1 MEKHKVLDQLLME
14 LHRFL
19 LILDRETLSGNATVQ
34 KGLLS
39 DLLQSYRTSSGGDEE
54 YIYMNKVVVS
64 GKDKGDKDDH
74 LDAFVNG
81 KGAKF
86 VPVPQKSLPDL
97 PPPRTIS
104 LVCQGVVGREPF
116 PLPPVPA
123 PACIDPSE
131 SYYEE
136 AQPYEETT
144 NDLVRSGLL
153 SEPWMRVLSSDCVDY
168 AVITGEDGDAVS
180 SSYESYDEEEV
191 TREKSPSAQH
201 QWPSAEASI
210 ELMKDARI
218 CAFLWRKK
226 WLGQWAKQLCVIKD
240 HRLLCYKSSKDQTPL
255 LDVSLLGCSVIYK
268 EKQPKKKEHKL
279 KIVPVGGEAIV
290 LGLQSKEQTEQWLKV
305 IQEISPKPAEN
316 CDPQHSASDSPRLIC
331 TKGDLNERH
340 SLASES
346 GSSTDSH
353 TETTENKDVKKKY
366 GPGLMFSNLMN
377 IGKKKPSSLESPEK
391 SINTSGYLNVLVN
404 SQWRTC
410 WCLIKNGQ
418 LWFYQD
424 KGKNKVSQPAVTLEG
439 CSVLPD
445 PTPEHLYSFRIDLD
459 GTQIATLEAKT
470 SADMGHWLGL
480 LLSQTGTK
488 TDPEDLTYDYV
499 DSERVCTIVTAAK
512 TSFHLMQRRYSESNT
527 YIDTLPSIPQNSDEI
542 YDDVASIA
550 DPEDAEEDTQ
560 PRCEEENNPQDHNA
574 TQPDNATEQESDNR
588 IYLDLVPMRSF
599 LHTACGAKASPP
611 LQETPRVC
619 PIPGE
624 GQKDSSCQVK
634 EATSTNRTEPDSSLL
649 LNGPNSAS
657 SSSKAEQRRSRSPSQ
672 CQPIKTQSQE
682 TSKRSSLGVPLAF
695 SLPGAQKSPTGLP
708 HSPQPARPKAHT
720 IGSSSAVEIKLGKN
734 RTEADLLRYI
744 EERDRL
750 EKEREEVRSSLTNLK
765 KEKRESK
772 EELST
777 CQDPKRQAQLEACLK
792 QKEEACREAERRR
805 VEVELRLVE
814 VKESLKKVES
824 GPFTLGTTLDSSLQ
838 DSPATKAA
846 TLPHPQ
852 ISSLSIST
860 QAASPLPSSSSSS
873 SQPSNNSVSVDCPV
887 NSASALKNRPTSI
900 IATKGNVLQKAKEWE
915 KKSTT

>member
-19 LILDRETLSGNATVQ
+19 LILDRETLSGNATIQ

-39 DLLQSYRTSSGGDEE
+39 DLLRSYGASSVTGGDEE
-54 YIYMNKVVVS
+54 YIYMNKVAVS
-64 GKDKGDKDDH
+64 DDH
-74 LDAFVNG
+74 LDTFVNG
-81 KGAKF
+81 KAAKPF
-86 VPVPQKSLPDL
+86 PVPQKSLPDL
-97 PPPRTIS
+97 PPPRTTF

-123 PACIDPSE
+123 PACIEPSE

-136 AQPYEETT
+136 AQPYEETV
-144 NDLVRSGLL
+144 NDLEWSGLL
-153 SEPWMRVLSSDCVDY
+153 SNPWMRVLSSDSVAY
-168 AVITGEDGDAVS
+168 AVVTGEEADAVS

-268 EKQPKKKEHKL
+268 EKQPKRKEHKL
-279 KIVPVGGEAIV
+279 KIIPVGGEAIV

-316 CDPQHSASDSPRLIC
+316 CDPHHSASDSPRLIC

-340 SLASES
+340 LLCSES

-353 TETTENKDVKKKY
+353 TEITENKDVKKKY

-391 SINTSGYLNVLVN
+391 SVDTSGYLNVLVN

-424 KGKNKVSQPAVTLEG
+424 KGKNKVSQPAVNLEG

-445 PTPEHLYSFRIDLD
+445 PSPEHLYSFRIDLD

-499 DSERVCTIVTAAK
+499 NSERVSSIVNAAK
-512 TSFHLMQRRYSESNT
+512 TSLYLMLRRYSESNT
-527 YIDTLPSIPQNSDEI
+527 YIDALPALPQNSDEL

-550 DPEDAEEDTQ
+550 DAED
-560 PRCEEENNPQDHNA
+560 PEENTLPNCDDENNLQDHKA
-574 TQPDNATEQESDNR
+574 TQPDIAKDPVNAEQETDNR
-588 IYLDLVPMRSF
+588 IYLDLIPMHSF
-599 LHTACGAKASPP
+599 LHTSCGVKASPP
-611 LQETPRVC
+611 PKEASRVC

-624 GQKDSSCQVK
+624 VQKDSPCHVK
-634 EATSTNRTEPDSSLL
+634 EVKVTSTNCTEPDSSPV
-649 LNGPNSAS
+649 LNGPDSTS
-657 SSSKAEQRRSRSPSQ
+657 SSSKPDQQRSQSPAAIQPQTQPVKTPSESRE
-672 CQPIKTQSQE
+672 I
-682 TSKRSSLGVPLAF
+682 SKRSSLGFPQAF
-695 SLPGAQKSPTGLP
+695 
-708 HSPQPARPKAHT
+708 SPQPARPKAHT
-720 IGSSSAVEIKLGKN
+720 IGTSSAIEIKLGKN
-734 RTEADLLRYI
+734 RTEADMRRYI
-744 EERDRL
+744 DERDRL
-750 EKEREEVRSSLTNLK
+750 EKEREEVRSSLANLK
-765 KEKRESK
+765 KEKRETK

-777 CQDPKRQAQLEACLK
+777 CQDPKRQATLEASLK
-792 QKEEACREAERRR
+792 QKEEACREAEHRR

-838 DSPATKAA
+838 DPPMTKAA
-846 TLPHPQ
+846 TLPNPQ
-852 ISSLSIST
+852 ISLST
-860 QAASPLPSSSSSS
+860 QAAAPVSSSSSP
-873 SQPSNNSVSVDCPV
+873 SQPSNNSMSAESPV

-900 IATKGNVLQKAKEWE
+900 VATKGNVLQKAKEWE